1 MTTKETQNLI
11 ENYKRD
17 HSPMTPTPE
26 QIEAAARELFDYDTR
41 NSRNCATWETAR
53 LFYMQAAKFALTAA
67 AGVGDTREADK
78 AIQELR
84 VKILSIE
91 EYTIERCAQVA
102 ETRAAR
108 YDHQHNNQ
116 ENALWQECLEI
127 ASAIRAL
134 KDKS

>member
-1 MTTKETQNLI
+1 
-11 ENYKRD
+11 
-17 HSPMTPTPE
+17 MTPPTQE
-26 QIEAAARELFDYDTR
+26 ELATLRDTFRKIANGHDNDFAKWADIIDGHVVKDKERHEAQVQRYILMAHAA
-41 NSRNCATWETAR
+41 
-53 LFYMQAAKFALTAA
+53 
-67 AGVGDTREADK
+67 
-78 AIQELR
+78 
-84 VKILSIE
+84 
-91 EYTIERCAQVA
+91 IERCAQVA

>member
-1 MTTKETQNLI
+1 MA
-11 ENYKRD
+11 
-17 HSPMTPTPE
+17 H
-26 QIEAAARELFDYDTR
+26 AA
-41 NSRNCATWETAR
+41 
-53 LFYMQAAKFALTAA
+53 
-67 AGVGDTREADK
+67 
-78 AIQELR
+78 
-84 VKILSIE
+84 
-91 EYTIERCAQVA
+91 IERCAQVA